1 MFVDLPGISNVW
13 SSTSEASIVDQV
25 ITEESSH
32 LFVLLPD
39 HIRYQYFDLP
49 WNKLQSVVEKVDL
62 PVLVASLGA
71 NVLPGEATDL
81 GSRMPPEMVSC
92 LRTLADRCTTLGVRG
107 EFTADVL
114 ESIGIANVRVV
125 GCPAYFEAGP
135 GRRLGPPAWREGRG
149 VVATGIVADPAA
161 TSDLFFVLQGEPPFT
176 SLLIGTTPPQLDEVG
191 PLFSPEMLPYVTTV
205 LSAVANGRMAI
216 FSDIPKWK
224 ETIAA
229 AANMVVGTRV
239 HGAFIGINSGV
250 PAIITNAD
258 ARARELCSLYGIP
271 IRGGMILP
279 ELPWRE
285 LLESIDF
292 GEIDRRYDGLFEN
305 YLLWLREN
313 TIPVAPHDGGHAG
326 FAPGRFPRVEA
337 AEPGQ
342 RASVMALIDLLLQA
356 AGRTAPTAP
365 S

>member
-1 MFVDLPGISNVW
+1 
-13 SSTSEASIVDQV
+13 
-25 ITEESSH
+25 
-32 LFVLLPD
+32 
-39 HIRYQYFDLP
+39 
-49 WNKLQSVVEKVDL
+49 
-62 PVLVASLGA
+62 
-71 NVLPGEATDL
+71 
-81 GSRMPPEMVSC
+81 
-92 LRTLADRCTTLGVRG
+92 
-107 EFTADVL
+107 
-114 ESIGIANVRVV
+114 
-125 GCPAYFEAGP
+125 
-135 GRRLGPPAWREGRG
+135 
-149 VVATGIVADPAA
+149 
-161 TSDLFFVLQGEPPFT
+161 
-176 SLLIGTTPPQLDEVG
+176 
-191 PLFSPEMLPYVTTV
+191 
-205 LSAVANGRMAI
+205 
-216 FSDIPKWK
+216 
-224 ETIAA
+224 
-229 AANMVVGTRV
+229 MVVGTRV